1 MTFTLFYSPGACSL
15 SCHIAL
21 EESGLPYQPRRFGAT
36 DGGTESPEY
45 RAINPRG
52 RVPALRLDDGVTL
65 LTEAAA
71 ILGFIADQAPDRQL
85 LPAHGSFDHA
95 RAREWMGFLASSVHP
110 AVRSVFRPDKYADSD
125 AAKEEVRARGR
136 RWLAQYYAD
145 IEDRLAGR
153 MYALGDRFSLVD
165 AYLVVFHRWSQR
177 PLAAPAIPPLPAFDA
192 VMSRVCARPA
202 VAKILAI
209 EAATAKA

>member
-21 EESGLPYQPRRFGAT
+21 EESGLAYERRRFSSTNGE
-36 DGGTESPEY
+36 TESPEY

-52 RVPALRLDDGVTL
+52 RVPALRFEDGTV

-71 ILGFIADQAPDRQL
+71 ILGFIADQVPEKKL
-85 LPAHGSFDHA
+85 LPAHGTLAHA

-110 AVRSVFRPDKYADSD
+110 AIRTVFRPDKYAEGD

-136 RWLAQYYAD
+136 RWLAGYYAD
-145 IEDRLAGR
+145 IEGR
-153 MYALGDRFSLVD
+153 VQGQSYALGDSFSLVD
-165 AYLVVFHRWSQR
+165 AYLVVFHKWAAR
-177 PLAAPAIPPLPAFDA
+177 PLAQPAIPPMPAFDA
-192 VMSRVCARPA
+192 VMSRVSARPA
-202 VAKILAI
+202 VAKILAF
-209 EAATAKA
+209 EAQDK

>member
-21 EESGLPYQPRRFGAT
+21 EESGLPYERRRFGAT

-52 RVPALRLDDGVTL
+52 RVPALRLDDGTL

-71 ILGFIADQAPDRQL
+71 ILGFVADQVPDREL
-85 LPAHGSFDHA
+85 LPAHGTLARA
-95 RAREWMGFLASSVHP
+95 RAREWMGFLASSLHP
-110 AVRSVFRPDKYADSD
+110 AIRSVFRPDKYVDSD

-136 RWLAQYYAD
+136 RWLSQYYAD
-145 IEDRLAGR
+145 IEGRLTGQT
-153 MYALGDRFSLVD
+153 YALGDAFSLVD
-165 AYLVVFHRWSQR
+165 AYLVVFYKWSQR
-177 PLAAPAIPPLPAFDA
+177 PLAQPAIPPMPAYDA

-202 VAKILAI
+202 VARILDF
-209 EAATAKA
+209 EANDVKR